1 MTDTKTT
8 LICQTHNYYR
18 ESFDDP
24 PYCQKCRM
32 MSERSKPQTS
42 IQNRYEMLLD
52 VAQEMARAL
61 EHYRAVVATVNNPN
75 DWTPQ
80 ISDEGSHAR
89 CALRMWEAFREQ
101 QI

>member
-1 MTDTKTT
+1 MGILYWRRTVWPWSVVDWLYWRNTDEGDAMTQTT
-8 LICQTHNYYR
+8 IET
-18 ESFDDP
+18 
-24 PYCQKCRM
+24 
-32 MSERSKPQTS
+32 
-42 IQNRYEMLLD
+42 RYEMLLD
-52 VAQEMARAL
+52 VAKQMAKAL
-61 EHYRAVVATVNNPN
+61 EHYRLVVASVNNPN